1 MTSGRKESV
10 RRHIRNPRIHSGN
23 ARIIPYIEHVAGLQ
37 VGIYQPI
44 HNLYRQR
51 HRESDQ
57 SLLGSEASNTLED
70 KIYRR
75 VQEKTLDKI
84 ADGIVNRQWTFNHT
98 PRRNRKSSPAAAKIS
113 RPTYLKQDVFGIGEY
128 ICESCLDIKP
138 MIFPYSDDAKSS
150 HNSFRIYPIQSCIG
164 CSSKMSSQQK
174 RYYLN
179 YNKIRGIAPILMNW
193 IKVLW
198 SENNEMKL
206 IAFMLPGSKISSQGD
221 NPSRL
226 DASGS
231 LAVSRIRVTDQDSDH
246 SSFKKTIILRKEE
259 LNIEDI
265 EPRAT
270 DHDSS
275 VPFAAIDSSPI
286 LFAINESEYTITSE
300 NDLYSF
306 LRYTKFKTFG
316 LFRTKIFDSSS
327 TSNFDTYRYFL
338 VILVPS
344 EYALGMKY
352 ACEVVN
358 QEIVTDSP

>member
-1 MTSGRKESV
+1 MES
-10 RRHIRNPRIHSGN
+10 S
-23 ARIIPYIEHVAGLQ
+23 
-37 VGIYQPI
+37 
-44 HNLYRQR
+44 
-51 HRESDQ
+51 
-57 SLLGSEASNTLED
+57 
-70 KIYRR
+70 
-75 VQEKTLDKI
+75 
-84 ADGIVNRQWTFNHT
+84 IVNGPSITLQGVIG
-98 PRRNRKSSPAAAKIS
+98 NRAPAAAKIS
-113 RPTYLKQDVFGIGEY
+113 RPTYLKQDIFGIGEY

-150 HNSFRIYPIQSCIG
+150 HNSFRIYPIQSCIS

-226 DASGS
+226 DAGGS

-246 SSFKKTIILRKEE
+246 SSFKKSIILRKEE

-265 EPRAT
+265 EPRFST